1 MITHW
6 DEVDA
11 NRRERGHI
19 AASWQALTGY
29 NSITVGVQRIAV
41 DAGRWATPL
50 HLEGSEEEIF
60 YVLSGTG
67 FSYQAEGDEE
77 RAFPVGPGDCLV
89 HRALEH
95 AHTIGAGDEELV
107 VLAFGQRHYAANTL
121 LPRAGVS
128 WLGPTWVLQGAPED
142 HPWAREA
149 AVGAPTWTELAER
162 PATSSISTTCRPRS
176 TRAQPSATSRGIS
189 AGPSAPSGRGCTHYV
204 VPPGMLMNPPHVALG
219 RGGDLRRPRGKRHVA
234 ALSEPTRGRAELEEF
249 PIRAGCSIA
258 RPAGTRRAHGIKA
271 GADGLTLLAYGTRD
285 PNDIC
290 HYPRSGKISFRGV
303 GVIGRLEQV
312 DYWDGED

>member
-19 AASWQALTGY
+19 AGSWQALTGY
-29 NSITVGVQRIAV
+29 NSITVGVQRISV

-67 FSYQAEGDEE
+67 FSFQAEGDEE
-77 RAFPVGPGDCLV
+77 RVFPVGPGDCLV

-95 AHTIGAGDEELV
+95 AHTIGAGDDELV

-162 PATSSISTTCRPRS
+162 PACVANLDDVPTEEHQRGNRRLRLAGSRP
-176 TRAQPSATSRGIS
+176 
-189 AGPSAPSGRGCTHYV
+189 GR
-204 VPPGMLMNPPHVALG
+204 
-219 RGGDLRRPRGKRHVA
+219 RLR
-234 ALSEPTRGRAELEEF
+234 
-249 PIRAGCSIA
+249 
-258 RPAGTRRAHGIKA
+258 
-271 GADGLTLLAYGTRD
+271 ADGAARTTS
-285 PNDIC
+285 C
-290 HYPRSGKISFRGV
+290 HPAC
-303 GVIGRLEQV
+303 
-312 DYWDGED
+312 

>member
-19 AASWQALTGY
+19 AGSWQALTGY

-77 RAFPVGPGDCLV
+77 RAFPVGRGDCLV

-128 WLGPTWVLQGAPED
+128 WLGPTWVLQGPRKDQSLGTGSRRRRSHLDRAS
-142 HPWAREA
+142 
-149 AVGAPTWTELAER
+149 ER
-162 PATSSISTTCRPRS
+162 PACVANLDDVPTAEHQGTTVGDV
-176 TRAQPSATSRGIS
+176 SRDL
-189 AGPSAPSGRGCTHYV
+189 AGPSAPSGRG
-204 VPPGMLMNPPHVALG
+204 
-219 RGGDLRRPRGKRHVA
+219 
-234 ALSEPTRGRAELEEF
+234 
-249 PIRAGCSIA
+249 
-258 RPAGTRRAHGIKA
+258 
-271 GADGLTLLAYGTRD
+271 
-285 PNDIC
+285 
-290 HYPRSGKISFRGV
+290 
-303 GVIGRLEQV
+303 
-312 DYWDGED
+312 

>member
-95 AHTIGAGDEELV
+95 AHTIGAGDDELV

-128 WLGPTWVLQGAPED
+128 WRTSS
-142 HPWAREA
+142 REA
-149 AVGAPTWTELAER
+149 DMTAGGA
-162 PATSSISTTCRPRS
+162 
-176 TRAQPSATSRGIS
+176 SATLSS
-189 AGPSAPSGRGCTHYV
+189 AASAS
-204 VPPGMLMNPPHVALG
+204 
-219 RGGDLRRPRGKRHVA
+219 
-234 ALSEPTRGRAELEEF
+234 
-249 PIRAGCSIA
+249 A
-258 RPAGTRRAHGIKA
+258 R
-271 GADGLTLLAYGTRD
+271 
-285 PNDIC
+285 
-290 HYPRSGKISFRGV
+290 RSGG
-303 GVIGRLEQV
+303 
-312 DYWDGED
+312 

>member
-41 DAGRWATPL
+41 DPGRWATPL

-77 RAFPVGPGDCLV
+77 RAFPVGRGDCLV

-107 VLAFGQRHYAANTL
+107 LFIY
-121 LPRAGVS
+121 
-128 WLGPTWVLQGAPED
+128 GAPPD
-142 HPWAREA
+142 RS
-149 AVGAPTWTELAER
+149 GQAEF
-162 PATSSISTTCRPRS
+162 SSVETTRLSRHSTRWPRS
-176 TRAQPSATSRGIS
+176 SSASQRWEPRKPAPPVTSE
-189 AGPSAPSGRGCTHYV
+189 V
-204 VPPGMLMNPPHVALG
+204 GM
-219 RGGDLRRPRGKRHVA
+219 RR
-234 ALSEPTRGRAELEEF
+234 
-249 PIRAGCSIA
+249 C
-258 RPAGTRRAHGIKA
+258 
-271 GADGLTLLAYGTRD
+271 
-285 PNDIC
+285 
-290 HYPRSGKISFRGV
+290 
-303 GVIGRLEQV
+303 
-312 DYWDGED
+312 